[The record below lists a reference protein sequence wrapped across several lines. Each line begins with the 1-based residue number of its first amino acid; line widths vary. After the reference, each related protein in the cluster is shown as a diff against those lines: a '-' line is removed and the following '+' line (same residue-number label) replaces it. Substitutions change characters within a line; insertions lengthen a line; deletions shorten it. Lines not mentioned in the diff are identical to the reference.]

1 MVKGIY
7 TSVSGMIP
15 KMNQMTNISDNL
27 ANQTTSGYKK
37 GQIFL
42 RKLITAKYAL
52 DHAMGRERTEVPEDF
67 RVDYSQGTF
76 NSTDNTYD
84 IALNGSGFFKVAD
97 SQGNVSY
104 TRNGKFSLDSKG
116 FLINS
121 SGMNLLN
128 ERNKP
133 IKISG
138 VNVSING
145 NGEIMENGAITDTIG
160 LADFSSK
167 DYLSLRE
174 TDKGLF
180 VKPANVNETATN
192 PDTQFLQGYL
202 EDSNVEPVM
211 TMVDMIE
218 LFRVFE
224 LGQKSIQ
231 IQDQSIG
238 KSVNEV
244 GVVK

>member
-1 MVKGIY
+1 
-7 TSVSGMIP
+7 
-15 KMNQMTNISDNL
+15 
-27 ANQTTSGYKK
+27 
-37 GQIFL
+37 
-42 RKLITAKYAL
+42 
-52 DHAMGRERTEVPEDF
+52 
-67 RVDYSQGTF
+67 
-76 NSTDNTYD
+76 
-84 IALNGSGFFKVAD
+84 LNGNGFFKVAD
-97 SQGNVSY
+97 SQGNISY
-104 TRNGKFSLDSKG
+104 TRNGCFYLDNKG

-133 IKISG
+133 IRITG
-138 VNVSING
+138 VNVTING
-145 NGEIMENGAITDTIG
+145 NGEIMESGSITDTIG
-160 LADFSSK
+160 LADFSPQ

-174 TDKGLF
+174 TDRGLF
-180 VKPANVNETATN
+180 AKPANLNETAVN

-218 LFRVFE
+218 IFRVFE